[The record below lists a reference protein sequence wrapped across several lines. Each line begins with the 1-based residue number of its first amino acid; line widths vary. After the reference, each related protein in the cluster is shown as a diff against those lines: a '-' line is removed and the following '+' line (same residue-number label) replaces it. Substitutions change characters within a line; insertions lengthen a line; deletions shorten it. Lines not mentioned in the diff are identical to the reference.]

1 MILMIIITGASDGL
15 GYQLAKLYKDAGK
28 IVVNVSR
35 RECPVADYN
44 FLHDLAVGKDVEA
57 AAQEILALDEPLEIL
72 INNAGVY
79 SEQPIRSITKD
90 EVKRLMA
97 TNVESNI
104 LLTSFLIDRIKQD
117 GTDILSVIS
126 TAGRKGNPSHAVYA
140 ASKWAQRG
148 YTEALQAE
156 LKDTSSRVIAFYPGG
171 MKTKLFEK
179 ELNYDP
185 TDDGLYWMDPRDIAI
200 FAKQILDLPKN
211 IEVSDVVINRKKT

>member
-1 MILMIIITGASDGL
+1 MIFMIIITGASDGL

-28 IVVNVSR
+28 IVLNVSR

-126 TAGRKGNPSHAVYA
+126 TAVRKGNPSHAVYA

-148 YTEALQAE
+148 YTEA
-156 LKDTSSRVIAFYPGG
+156 
-171 MKTKLFEK
+171 
-179 ELNYDP
+179 
-185 TDDGLYWMDPRDIAI
+185 
-200 FAKQILDLPKN
+200 
-211 IEVSDVVINRKKT
+211 